1 MLAHSPQVRNL
12 IAVFVAVMVPFCC
25 CNLRGLL
32 GAGPS
37 CEGRSASTASS
48 VTSGSAAPLDH
59 REATHSCCQATSSGD
74 DEHAGSAPKRG
85 PADERGCTCDKSGG
99 KMLSGEQI
107 GLEIPPQV
115 AIAVIEWL
123 PFAEL
128 RPIETCGVREPAS
141 QAVERPQTSL
151 VRMHC
156 ALIV

>member
-1 MLAHSPQVRNL
+1 
-12 IAVFVAVMVPFCC
+12 
-25 CNLRGLL
+25 
-32 GAGPS
+32 
-37 CEGRSASTASS
+37 
-48 VTSGSAAPLDH
+48 
-59 REATHSCCQATSSGD
+59 
-74 DEHAGSAPKRG
+74 
-85 PADERGCTCDKSGG
+85 
-99 KMLSGEQI
+99 MLSGEQI